1 MAAPT
6 TDIDICNLAL
16 DFLKQNKTLVT
27 SITSPTT
34 EEEKTCARWYETTRE
49 ALIRSHYWVF
59 ARKRKQILR
68 VQATVTGAT
77 VADPVVVTAA
87 AHGFLDGD
95 SIKITDVVGMTDI
108 NDTVYLVSSKTTNT
122 FELTD
127 IEGNDIDGSA
137 FTAYTSGGI
146 VSPFVFGYADAYQLP
161 TNFLKLHFIGDD
173 SIRNFKFDYEF
184 EGDRLLLN
192 NSTGA
197 SLNIG
202 YVQNIT
208 DVTKFDALFVIL
220 LAAELADNMAY
231 KWTLKN
237 TVIQRLE
244 TILKG
249 KRAEAKAV
257 NGQDR
262 PPKRVQRSKFLDAR
276 RNLTSSVAGKF
287 TVFEG

>member
-6 TDIDICNLAL
+6 ADIDICNLCL

-27 SITSPTT
+27 SITSPTSV
-34 EEEKTCARWYETTRE
+34 EETTCARWYDTTRE
-49 ALIRSHYWVF
+49 ALLRSHYWVF

-68 VQATVTGAT
+68 VQATITGAT

-87 AHGFLDGD
+87 AHGFEDGD
-95 SIKITDVVGMTDI
+95 SIKITDIVGMTDI
-108 NDTVYLVSSKTTNT
+108 NDTVFLVASKTTNT

-127 IEGNDIDGSA
+127 IEGEDIDGSA

-161 TNFLKLHFIGDD
+161 SDFLKLHFIGND
-173 SIRNFKFDYEF
+173 SIRSYKFNYEF

-192 NSTGA
+192 NSTSA

-202 YVQNIT
+202 YIQNIT
-208 DVTKFDALFVIL
+208 DVTKFDALFIIL
-220 LAAELADNMAY
+220 FAAEMASNMAY

-237 TVIQRLE
+237 SVIQRLE
-244 TILKG
+244 TILQVR
-249 KRAEAKAV
+249 RAEAKAV

-262 PPKRVQRSKFLDAR
+262 PPKRVQRSKFIDAR
-276 RNLTSSVAGKF
+276 RSLTSSVAGKN
-287 TVFEG
+287 TIFES

>member
-6 TDIDICNLAL
+6 VAIDICNLAL
-16 DFLKQNKTLVT
+16 DFLKQNKTLVEN
-27 SITSPTT
+27 ITSPSTV
-34 EEEKTCARWYETTRE
+34 EEITCARWYDTTRE
-49 ALIRSHYWVF
+49 ALLRSHYWLF

-68 VQATVTGAT
+68 VYATVTGAT

-95 SIKITDVVGMTDI
+95 SIKITDVEGMTDI
-108 NDTVYLVSSKTTNT
+108 NDTVFLVSNKTTNT

-146 VSPFVFGYADAYQLP
+146 VSPFTFGYADAYQLP

-173 SIRNFKFDYEF
+173 SIRNYKREYEF

-192 NSTGA
+192 NSTA
-197 SLNIG
+197 ISLNIG
-202 YVQNIT
+202 FVMDVT

-220 LAAELADNMAY
+220 LAAEIAAPPPRPADHGGRPASGARPRRRARPR
-231 KWTLKN
+231 
-237 TVIQRLE
+237 RLRR
-244 TILKG
+244 LQG
-249 KRAEAKAV
+249 LQMRRRRRSD
-257 NGQDR
+257 GQGR
-262 PPKRVQRSKFLDAR
+262 P
-276 RNLTSSVAGKF
+276 
-287 TVFEG
+287 

>member
-1 MAAPT
+1 MAAPI
-6 TDIDICNLAL
+6 TDIDVCNLAL
-16 DFLKQNKTLVT
+16 DFLKQNKTLVA
-27 SITSPTT
+27 SITTPTS

-49 ALIRSHYWVF
+49 ALLRSHYWVF

-68 VQATVTGAT
+68 IYATVTGAT
-77 VADPVVVTAA
+77 QADPVVITAT
-87 AHGFLDGD
+87 AHGFSDGD

-108 NDTVYLVSSKTTNT
+108 NDTVYLVASKTANT

-127 IEGNDIDGSA
+127 VEGNDIDGTA
-137 FTAYTSGGI
+137 FTAYTSGGVI
-146 VSPFVFGYADAYQLP
+146 SPFAFGYADSYQLP
-161 TNFLKLHFIGDD
+161 TNFLKLHFIGND
-173 SIRNFKFDYEF
+173 SIRNYKFDYEL

-192 NSTGA
+192 NST
-197 SLNIG
+197 SITLDIG

-220 LAAELADNMAY
+220 LAAEIANNMAY

-244 TILKG
+244 TILRIR
-249 KRAEAKAV
+249 RAEAKAV

-262 PPKRVQRSKFLDAR
+262 PPKRIQRSRWKEAR
-276 RNLTSSVAGKF
+276 QKLSTNVAGKF
-287 TVFEG
+287 TSFDE

>member
-1 MAAPT
+1 MAA
-6 TDIDICNLAL
+6 IDICNLAL

-27 SITSPTT
+27 SITSPVSV
-34 EEEKTCARWYETTRE
+34 EEITCARWYDVTRK
-49 ALIRSHYWVF
+49 ALLRSHYWVF

-77 VADPVVVTAA
+77 LADPVVVTAV
-87 AHGFLDGD
+87 AHGFEDGD
-95 SIKITDVVGMTDI
+95 SIKITDVVGMTEI
-108 NDTVYLVSSKTTNT
+108 NDTVYLVSNKTVDT

-137 FTAYTSGGI
+137 FTAWSSGGI

-161 TNFLKLHFIGDD
+161 SDFLKLHFIGDD
-173 SIRNFKFDYEF
+173 SIRGFNFDYEF

-192 NSTGA
+192 NSTGT

-202 YVQNIT
+202 YIRDIS
-208 DVTKFDALFVIL
+208 DVTMFDALFVIL
-220 LAAELADNMAY
+220 LAAELANNMAY

-237 TVIQRLE
+237 TVIERLE
-244 TILKG
+244 TILRHR
-249 KRAEAKAV
+249 RAEARTV

-262 PPKRVQRSKFLDAR
+262 PPKRVQSSKFINTRKKLST
-276 RNLTSSVAGKF
+276 NQAGKY
-287 TVFEG
+287 TVFDY